1 MPKNRFLGV
10 LLLAGGLYLIWMA
23 VQVADRTDGGW
34 YSQLMTGTISD
45 QALLYGVAGIV
56 LAAVGLVMAQRR

>member
-10 LLLAGGLYLIWMA
+10 LLLAGGLYLLWMA
-23 VQVADRTDGGW
+23 LQVADRTGGGW
-34 YSQLMTGTISD
+34 YSQVMTGAISD

-56 LAAVGLVMAQRR
+56 LSAVGLAMARRR